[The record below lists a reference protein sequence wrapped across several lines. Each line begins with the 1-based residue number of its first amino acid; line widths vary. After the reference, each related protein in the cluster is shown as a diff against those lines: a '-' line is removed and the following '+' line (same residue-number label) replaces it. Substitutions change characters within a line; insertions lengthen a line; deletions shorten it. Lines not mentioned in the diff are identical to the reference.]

1 MTIEIIGTESL
12 GVRGMCCLITTGDRQ
27 VLIDPGLA
35 LGYQRHG
42 LLPHPCQVARGI
54 KVRKDIFKALETT
67 TDIVFSH
74 FHGDHVPLL
83 HANPYQLSFRQIAD
97 RLRGLRIWA
106 KSQENLLSRMQCRA
120 LGLAELSGT
129 NMKTADGFKE
139 GPLSFSDPVP
149 HGLAESRFG
158 TVMMTRIDMDEQV
171 FVHAADIQLLDD
183 ITIDKIL
190 FWQPDILFV
199 AGPPLYLGVMTDAL
213 QNKAWKNGLRLAQN
227 IDTLIV
233 DHHLLRS
240 QQGITWLNNMS
251 WVMGKKIYCAADF
264 MNKPQLLLEA
274 RRKELYQKMPVPEN
288 WHQDY
293 EEGRIPIEKIA
304 DYCNDPL
311 FLSAAMI

>member
-1 MTIEIIGTESL
+1 MSIKIIGTESM

-27 VLIDPGLA
+27 VLIDPGIA

-54 KVRKDIFKALETT
+54 KIRKDILKALKTT

-83 HANPYQLSFRQIAD
+83 QANPYQLSFKQISD
-97 RLRGLRIWA
+97 HFHGLRIWA
-106 KSQENLLSRMQCRA
+106 KSQENFLPRMQCRA
-120 LGLAELSGT
+120 LDLAELLGT
-129 NMKTADGFKE
+129 NMKTADGVKE
-139 GPLSFSDPVP
+139 GPLTFSSPVP

-158 TVMMTRIDMDEQV
+158 TVMMTRIDMGGQV
-171 FVHAADIQLLDD
+171 FVHASDIQLLDD
-183 ITIDKIL
+183 ITTDKIL

-199 AGPPLYLGVMTDAL
+199 SGPPLYLKIMTDTL
-213 QNKAWKNGLRLAQN
+213 QNKAWENGLRLAQN

-240 QQGITWLNNMS
+240 EQGVIWLKNMS
-251 WVMGKKIYCAADF
+251 QVVGKKIYCAADF
-264 MNKPQLLLEA
+264 MHQPQLLFEA

-293 EEGRIPIEKIA
+293 EEGGIPIEKVS
-304 DYCNDPL
+304 DYCKFPL
-311 FLSAAMI
+311 CC

>member
-1 MTIEIIGTESL
+1 MTIKIIGTESL

-27 VLIDPGLA
+27 VLIDPGIA

-54 KVRKDIFKALETT
+54 KVGKEILNALETA

-83 HANPYQLSFRQIAD
+83 HANPYQLSFKQISD

-106 KSQENLLSRMQCRA
+106 KSQENLLPRMQRRA
-120 LGLAELSGT
+120 LDLAELLGT
-129 NMKTADGFKE
+129 MNTADGSEK

-158 TVMMTRIDMDEQV
+158 TVMMTRIDMGEQI
-171 FVHAADIQLLDD
+171 FVHASDIQLLDD

-199 AGPPLYLGVMTDAL
+199 AGPPLYLEIMTDAL
-213 QNKAWKNGLRLAQN
+213 QDKAWKNGLRLAQN
-227 IDTLIV
+227 TGTLIV

-240 QQGITWLNNMS
+240 EQGITWLNNMS
-251 WVMGKKIYCAADF
+251 RVVGKKIYCAADF
-264 MNKPQLLLEA
+264 MNKPRLLLEA
-274 RRKELYQKMPVPEN
+274 RRKELYQKMPVPKN
-288 WHQDY
+288 WHQNY
-293 EEGRIPIEKIA
+293 EDGRIPMEKVA
-304 DYCNDPL
+304 DYCNDPQI
-311 FLSAAMI
+311 LSAAMI